1 MFERKRGL
9 LLALAVTILLAGL
22 VSDDVFAQTT
32 VRMWTFLNPNGS
44 SPREVALR
52 EIIDRFEAQNPD
64 IRIVVEPQVWDQMG
78 PKFLAA
84 HAAGN
89 APDVIWVV
97 QDMLGATI
105 EANAL
110 ADLNE
115 LFIKDWSDEF
125 REDITDSL
133 WWTCAIDGGHY
144 CIYTSRN
151 YIGLMY
157 RKDYFEEQGISP
169 EDIQTWDDLL
179 EAAQKLT
186 VRDAN
191 GNVIRWGLGMQFATA
206 QADPQ
211 IMVPMV
217 LERQGNLFDDDGRAL
232 FATEAGI
239 DALQMQIDMVNKY
252 GVTPRA
258 AIDWSAEDLYEQ
270 FAAGRLAMI
279 NAAVVRT
286 SGMQEQIGKEKVDF
300 MLWPG
305 VEPGRR
311 APGVLISWAVGVWEK
326 SRVKEAAGRF
336 VEYMTG
342 PEADRVW
349 VELGGQIPMRKSTIA
364 AMPEF
369 FSRPENQFLLRA
381 AEGIAN
387 AGWVPPIAYDISG
400 WRQDLNQAMQDAI
413 VRGMSAKEALERA
426 ANRFNSRHRR

>member
-1 MFERKRGL
+1 MVYMKRFL
-9 LLALAVTILLAGL
+9 LLALTVTVLLTGLGSGDAV
-22 VSDDVFAQTT
+22 AQTT

-52 EIIDRFEAQNPD
+52 EIINNFEAENPD

-97 QDMLGATI
+97 QDMLGATV
-105 EANAL
+105 EAKAL
-110 ADLNE
+110 ADPNQ

-125 REDITDSL
+125 REENTDSL
-133 WWTCAIDGGHY
+133 WWTCSIDGGHY

-157 RKDYFEEQGISP
+157 RKDLLEEQGLSVS
-169 EDIQTWDDLL
+169 DIGTWDDLL
-179 EAAQKLT
+179 DVAQKLT
-186 VRDAN
+186 VRDRN
-191 GNVIRWGLGMQFATA
+191 GNVTRWGLGMQFATA

-217 LERQGNLFDDDGRAL
+217 LERQGNLFDKNGRAL
-232 FATEAGI
+232 FNTAAGV
-239 DALQMQIDMVNKY
+239 DALQTQIDMVTKY

-258 AIDWSAEDLYEQ
+258 SIDWSAEDLYEQ

-286 SGMQEQIGKEKVDF
+286 SGMQEQIGKDKVDF

-305 VEPGRR
+305 VEPGAH
-311 APGVLISWAVGVWEK
+311 APGVLISWTVGVWER

-342 PEADRVW
+342 PEADRIW

-369 FSRPENQFLLRA
+369 FSRPENQFLVRA
-381 AEGIAN
+381 AQGIAN
-387 AGWVPPIAYDISG
+387 AGWVPPIEFDISG
-400 WRQDLNQAMQDAI
+400 WRQDLNQAMQDA
-413 VRGMSAKEALERA
+413 MYA
-426 ANRFNSRHRR
+426 A

>member
-1 MFERKRGL
+1 MVYMKRFL
-9 LLALAVTILLAGL
+9 LLALTVTVLLTGLGSGDAV
-22 VSDDVFAQTT
+22 AQTT

-44 SPREVALR
+44 SPCEVALR
-52 EIIDRFEAQNPD
+52 EIINNFEAENPD

-97 QDMLGATI
+97 QDMLGATV
-105 EANAL
+105 EAKAL
-110 ADLNE
+110 ADLNQ

-133 WWTCAIDGGHY
+133 WWTCSIDGGHY

-157 RKDYFEEQGISP
+157 RKDLLEEQGLSVS
-169 EDIQTWDDLL
+169 DIQTWDDLL
-179 EAAQKLT
+179 DVAQKLT
-186 VRDAN
+186 VRDQN
-191 GNVIRWGLGMQFATA
+191 GNVTRWGLGMQFATA

-217 LERQGNLFDDDGRAL
+217 LERQGNLFDKNGRAL
-232 FATEAGI
+232 FNTAAGV
-239 DALQMQIDMVNKY
+239 DALQTQIDMVTKY

-258 AIDWSAEDLYEQ
+258 SIDWSAEDLYEQ

-286 SGMQEQIGKEKVDF
+286 SGMQEQIGKDKVDF

-305 VEPGRR
+305 VEPGAH
-311 APGVLISWAVGVWEK
+311 APGVLISWTVGVWER

-342 PEADRVW
+342 PEADRIW

-369 FSRPENQFLLRA
+369 FSRPENQFLVRA
-381 AEGIAN
+381 AQGIAN
-387 AGWVPPIAYDISG
+387 AGWVPPIEFDISG

-413 VRGMSAKEALERA
+413 VRGMSAEDALDRA
-426 ANRFNSRHRR
+426 ASRFNSRHRR